1 MTEQQ
6 TETAPP
12 PIVFVDTE
20 TTGVG
25 PDRVPWEI
33 AVIRRAPD
41 GSEIEHQCFLP
52 VNVAKADGFA
62 LRLGGFWD
70 RHPAGRAATR
80 RDLDERMLLDDS
92 PMLSA
97 RAGVADRGRTAVELM
112 RLTHGAVWVGANPA
126 FDAELVERL
135 LREHGLQPTWNY
147 HLVDTGTLMLGFLHS
162 RAASGWGDPPPVKYR
177 SDDLAELCGVEP
189 AADADRHTAL
199 GDARWC
205 QRIYDRVTGRTAAV
219 AS

>member
-1 MTEQQ
+1 MSTD
-6 TETAPP
+6 TPTAERPVP

-41 GSEIEHQCFLP
+41 GTETEHQWFLP
-52 VNVAKADGFA
+52 LDDVSRVDGFA
-62 LRLGGFWD
+62 LQVGRFWD
-70 RHPAGRAATR
+70 RHPLGRAATGQW
-80 RDLDERMLLDDS
+80 DLRADGPLDDAVGDPEVVS
-92 PMLSA
+92 
-97 RAGVADRGRTAVELM
+97 VELM
-112 RLTHGAVWVGANPA
+112 QLTYRAIWVGANPA
-126 FDAELVERL
+126 FDAELVDRL
-135 LREHGLQPTWNY
+135 LRRYRMQPTWNY

-162 RAASGWGDPPPVKYR
+162 RAAAGWGDPPPVKYR

-189 AADADRHTAL
+189 AIDADRHTAL

-205 QRIYDRVTGRTAAV
+205 QRIYDRITGGPR
-219 AS
+219 